1 MEANEKDE
9 ASVMPKSIDVCG
21 IGMKKNYSKRNLLAI
36 FYLSFFV
43 TAGGGYFNVQVVYLL
58 RDKDYFTISEGEQ
71 GRVIAK
77 INTVALIAMLGMTI
91 VAGYI
96 FDLCGRRVPIL
107 MAGFVIA
114 IALLVVPYSAPS
126 IIFLS
131 ALRTIFGLGIA
142 QIGAHPLI
150 MDSIKKESRGKA
162 SALNGLG
169 ALLGEA
175 FAMVVLF
182 GYSKRDGV
190 TQEEAFRF
198 AAIFLLALA
207 IITLFVVKEP
217 NSKKEKKNENNSI
230 YNNEEIQQSIDKEQN
245 KEYKAKDEE

>member
-1 MEANEKDE
+1 MDAKEKDE
-9 ASVMPKSIDVCG
+9 TSVTPKSVDVCG
-21 IGMKKNYSKRNLLAI
+21 ISMKKNYTKRNLLAL
-36 FYLSFFV
+36 FYLTFFA

-58 RDKDYFTISEGEQ
+58 RDEEYFDISEGEQ

-162 SALNGLG
+162 SALNALG

-207 IITLFVVKEP
+207 IITHFVIKEP

>member
-1 MEANEKDE
+1 MDAKEKDE
-9 ASVMPKSIDVCG
+9 TSVTPKSVDVCG
-21 IGMKKNYSKRNLLAI
+21 ISMKKNYTKRNLLAL
-36 FYLSFFV
+36 FYLTFFA

-58 RDKDYFTISEGEQ
+58 RDEDYFDISEGEQ

-162 SALNGLG
+162 SALNALG